1 MRVNIVDYE
10 VLNPLAEIEKS
21 EIKKAS
27 IPEKIKRIVLLDNT
41 KPNADQILDT
51 IRKNLDH
58 IDFYNVKKPAGA
70 PATSNQI
77 KQASKSDITIL
88 AVGDC
93 GSCTTWVIL
102 DAIRLEKEGTS
113 TISICSDSFTAFA
126 HDLAKAHGIDDL
138 KIVEIE
144 HPIAGQSQKD
154 VENKALKII
163 PEILTILNGE

>member
-1 MRVNIVDYE
+1 MRVKIVDYE

-21 EIKKAS
+21 NIKKAS
-27 IPEKIKRIVLLDNT
+27 IPEKINRIVLLDNT
-41 KPNADQILDT
+41 KPNADQILNT
-51 IRKNLDH
+51 IRKNLDQ
-58 IDFYNVKKPAGA
+58 IDFYKVKKPAGA

-77 KQASKSDITIL
+77 KKASKADITIL

-102 DAIRLEKEGTS
+102 DAIRLEKEGTP
-113 TISICSDSFTAFA
+113 TISICSDSFTKFA
-126 HDLAKAHGIDDL
+126 HELAKAHGMSDL

-154 VENKALKII
+154 VENKTLKII
-163 PEILTILNGE
+163 SEITSILNGE